1 MRRRARIGRSA
12 RLNWLTMSDIQAT
25 TGSALAKTADH
36 HRRVRRK
43 RIRVVRNSAYV
54 VIILALIAVIA
65 KFAAE
70 RILQP
75 DLHEDA
81 QAANTTDV
89 GVGSISQQTDK
100 GRCELVK
107 FDNYSGRT
115 IEYSQHCE
123 TNVVRDAHGIPVPV
137 GTVRRLDSIS
147 KSFLGDNR

>member
-1 MRRRARIGRSA
+1 MNNNQTSTSQADPKA
-12 RLNWLTMSDIQAT
+12 TNIQ
-25 TGSALAKTADH
+25 
-36 HRRVRRK
+36 RRVRRK
-43 RIRVVRNSAYV
+43 RIYILRNSAYL
-54 VIILALIAVIA
+54 VIMLVLLGVIA

-75 DLHEDA
+75 VPHEDV
-81 QAANTTDV
+81 QAASSSDM

-115 IEYSQHCE
+115 IELSKRCE

>member
-1 MRRRARIGRSA
+1 MSNNRTSTIRADLKAQNMQRR
-12 RLNWLTMSDIQAT
+12 L
-25 TGSALAKTADH
+25 
-36 HRRVRRK
+36 RRK

-75 DLHEDA
+75 GLHEDA

-123 TNVVRDAHGIPVPV
+123 TNVVRDAHGTPVPV

>member
-1 MRRRARIGRSA
+1 MSNNRTSTIRADLKA
-12 RLNWLTMSDIQAT
+12 QNIQ
-25 TGSALAKTADH
+25 
-36 HRRVRRK
+36 RRVRRK

-75 DLHEDA
+75 GLHEDA

-123 TNVVRDAHGIPVPV
+123 TNVVRDAHGTPVPV

>member
-1 MRRRARIGRSA
+1 MSNNQTSTSQADPKATNIQRRA
-12 RLNWLTMSDIQAT
+12 
-25 TGSALAKTADH
+25 
-36 HRRVRRK
+36 RRK
-43 RIRVVRNSAYV
+43 RIHILRNGAYI
-54 VIILALIAVIA
+54 VIMLVLLGVIA

-70 RILQP
+70 RVLQP
-75 DLHEDA
+75 VPHEDV
-81 QAANTTDV
+81 QAANSSDM

-115 IEYSQHCE
+115 IELSKHCE

>member
-1 MRRRARIGRSA
+1 MSNNQTSTSRADPKA
-12 RLNWLTMSDIQAT
+12 ANFQ
-25 TGSALAKTADH
+25 
-36 HRRVRRK
+36 RRVRRK
-43 RIRVVRNSAYV
+43 RIHILRNGAY
-54 VIILALIAVIA
+54 IIIMLVLLGVIA

-75 DLHEDA
+75 LPREDV
-81 QAANTTDV
+81 QAANSSDM

-115 IEYSQHCE
+115 IEYSKHCE
-123 TNVVRDAHGIPVPV
+123 TNVVQDAHGIPVPV

-147 KSFLGDNR
+147 KSFLGDNH

>member
-1 MRRRARIGRSA
+1 MLVLLG
-12 RLNWLTMSDIQAT
+12 
-25 TGSALAKTADH
+25 
-36 HRRVRRK
+36 
-43 RIRVVRNSAYV
+43 
-54 VIILALIAVIA
+54 VIA

-75 DLHEDA
+75 VSHDDV
-81 QAANTTDV
+81 QAANSSDM

-115 IEYSQHCE
+115 IELSKRCE
-123 TNVVRDAHGIPVPV
+123 IDVVRDAQGIPVPV
-137 GTVRRLDSIS
+137 GTARRLDSIS

>member
-1 MRRRARIGRSA
+1 MRLRAPVA
-12 RLNWLTMSDIQAT
+12 RAAPANWLTMSDNQTSTSQADIK
-25 TGSALAKTADH
+25 AKNIR
-36 HRRVRRK
+36 RRVRRK
-43 RIRVVRNSAYV
+43 RIHIVRNSAYV
-54 VIILALIAVIA
+54 VILLLLLAVIA

-75 DLHEDA
+75 VSHEDV
-81 QAANTTDV
+81 QAANASDM

-115 IEYSQHCE
+115 IEYSKHCE
-123 TNVVRDAHGIPVPV
+123 TNVVRDAQGIPVPA

-147 KSFLGDNR
+147 KSFLGDNH